1 MVQFD
6 FNSLLKTMDKAGI
19 MAMVE
24 KEVDKVIAAA
34 KAKEIEQE
42 RYKIAKANVACDNY
56 SVDDLIILD
65 ARLNRMADTKIE
77 EAKTIPADTIKAGK
91 MPKKYPP
98 IESIEEPI
106 MKAEIMTPKEFEE
119 LLLNASL
126 RDIKK
131 RKKSSEKTT
140 YDEYFKD
147 SFF

>member
-1 MVQFD
+1 MIQFD
-6 FNSLLKTMDKAGI
+6 FNSLLNTMDKAGI

-24 KEVDKVIAAA
+24 KEVDKVIAAQ
-34 KAKEIEQE
+34 KAKELEQE

-65 ARLNRMADTKIE
+65 ARLNRMADTKVE

-91 MPKKYPP
+91 MPKHP
-98 IESIEEPI
+98 IETKPV
-106 MKAEIMTPKEFEE
+106 IMTPEEFVKFFE
-119 LLLNASL
+119 ASL
-126 RDIKK
+126 GDIK

>member
-1 MVQFD
+1 MIQFD

-24 KEVDKVIAAA
+24 KEVDKVIAAKA
-34 KAKEIEQE
+34 AKEVEQE

-65 ARLNRMADTKIE
+65 ARLNRKADTKIE
-77 EAKTIPADTIKAGK
+77 EAKTIPADFIEAGK
-91 MPKKYPP
+91 KPKYP
-98 IESIEEPI
+98 IETKPL
-106 MKAEIMTPKEFEE
+106 IMTPEEFAEFFE
-119 LLLNASL
+119 ASL
-126 RDIKK
+126 EDIKK
-131 RKKSSEKTT
+131 SKKSSEKTT

>member
-1 MVQFD
+1 MIQFD

-24 KEVDKVIAAA
+24 KEVDKVIAAKA
-34 KAKEIEQE
+34 AKEVEQE
-42 RYKIAKANVACDNY
+42 RYKIAKANVSCDNY

-65 ARLNRMADTKIE
+65 ARLSRMADTKVE
-77 EAKTIPADTIKAGK
+77 EAKSIRADFIKPGK
-91 MPKKYPP
+91 KPKYP
-98 IESIEEPI
+98 IETKPV
-106 MKAEIMTPKEFEE
+106 IMTPEEFVKFFE
-119 LLLNASL
+119 ASL
-126 RDIKK
+126 GDIK

>member
-24 KEVDKVIAAA
+24 KEVDKVIAAKA
-34 KAKEIEQE
+34 AKEVEQE

-65 ARLNRMADTKIE
+65 ARLNRKADTKIE
-77 EAKTIPADTIKAGK
+77 EAKTIPADFIKAGK
-91 MPKKYPP
+91 KPKYP
-98 IESIEEPI
+98 IETKPL
-106 MKAEIMTPKEFEE
+106 IMTPEEFAEF
-119 LLLNASL
+119 LNASL
-126 RDIKK
+126 GDIK

>member
-1 MVQFD
+1 MIQFD

-24 KEVDKVIAAA
+24 KEVDKVIAAKA
-34 KAKEIEQE
+34 AKEVEQE

-56 SVDDLIILD
+56 SVDDLIILE
-65 ARLNRMADTKIE
+65 ARLNRMADMKVE
-77 EAKTIPADTIKAGK
+77 EAKSIPADFIKAGK
-91 MPKKYPP
+91 KPKHT
-98 IESIEEPI
+98 IETKPV
-106 MKAEIMTPKEFEE
+106 IMTPEEFVKFFE
-119 LLLNASL
+119 ASL
-126 RDIKK
+126 GDIK

>member
-1 MVQFD
+1 MIQFD

-24 KEVDKVIAAA
+24 KEVDKVIAAKA
-34 KAKEIEQE
+34 AKEVEQE

-65 ARLNRMADTKIE
+65 ARLNRMADTKVE
-77 EAKTIPADTIKAGK
+77 EAKSIPADFIEAGK
-91 MPKKYPP
+91 MPKKYP
-98 IESIEEPI
+98 IETKPV
-106 MKAEIMTPKEFEE
+106 IMTPEEFVKFFE
-119 LLLNASL
+119 ASL
-126 RDIKK
+126 GDIK

-140 YDEYFKD
+140 DDEYFKD

>member
-24 KEVDKVIAAA
+24 KEVDKVIAAQT
-34 KAKEIEQE
+34 AKEVEQE
-42 RYKIAKANVACDNY
+42 RYKMAKANVASDNY

-65 ARLNRMADTKIE
+65 ARLSRMADTKIE
-77 EAKTIPADTIKAGK
+77 EAKSIPADFIEAGK
-91 MPKKYPP
+91 MPKKYP
-98 IESIEEPI
+98 IETKPL
-106 MKAEIMTPKEFEE
+106 IMTPEEFAKF
-119 LLLNASL
+119 LDASL
-126 RDIKK
+126 GDIKK

>member
-1 MVQFD
+1 MIQFD

-24 KEVDKVIAAA
+24 KEVDKVIAAKA
-34 KAKEIEQE
+34 AKEVEQE

-65 ARLNRMADTKIE
+65 ARLNRMADTKVE
-77 EAKTIPADTIKAGK
+77 EAKTIPADFIKAGK
-91 MPKKYPP
+91 KPKYPP
-98 IESIEEPI
+98 IESNPL
-106 MKAEIMTPKEFEE
+106 IMTPEEFAKFLE
-119 LLLNASL
+119 ASL
-126 RDIKK
+126 GDIKK

>member
-24 KEVDKVIAAA
+24 KEVDKVIAAQT
-34 KAKEIEQE
+34 AKEVEQE
-42 RYKIAKANVACDNY
+42 RYKMAKANVASDNY
-56 SVDDLIILD
+56 SIDDLIILD
-65 ARLNRMADTKIE
+65 ARLSRMADTKVE
-77 EAKTIPADTIKAGK
+77 EAKSIPADFIEAGK
-91 MPKKYPP
+91 MPKKYP
-98 IESIEEPI
+98 IETKPL
-106 MKAEIMTPKEFEE
+106 IMTPEEFAKF
-119 LLLNASL
+119 LDASL
-126 RDIKK
+126 GDIK

>member
-1 MVQFD
+1 MIQFD
-6 FNSLLKTMDKAGI
+6 FNSLLKTMDKVGI

-77 EAKTIPADTIKAGK
+77 EAKSIPADTIKAGK
-91 MPKKYPP
+91 MPKYP
-98 IESIEEPI
+98 IETKPL
-106 MKAEIMTPKEFEE
+106 IMTPEEFAKF
-119 LLLNASL
+119 LDASL
-126 RDIKK
+126 GDIKK

>member
-1 MVQFD
+1 MIQFD
-6 FNSLLKTMDKAGI
+6 FNSLLNTMDKAGI

-24 KEVDKVIAAA
+24 KEVDKVIAAQ
-34 KAKEIEQE
+34 KAKELEQE

-91 MPKKYPP
+91 MPKKYP
-98 IESIEEPI
+98 IESNPL
-106 MKAEIMTPKEFEE
+106 IMTPEEFAKFLE
-119 LLLNASL
+119 ASL
-126 RDIKK
+126 GDIKK

-140 YDEYFKD
+140 VDDYFKD
-147 SFF
+147 TFF

>member
-24 KEVDKVIAAA
+24 KEVDKVIAAQRT
-34 KAKEIEQE
+34 KEIEQE

-65 ARLNRMADTKIE
+65 ARLNRKADTKIE

-91 MPKKYPP
+91 MPKHP
-98 IESIEEPI
+98 IETKPL
-106 MKAEIMTPKEFEE
+106 IMTPEEF
-119 LLLNASL
+119 
-126 RDIKK
+126 IKFLDTSIEGNK
-131 RKKSSEKTT
+131 NKKYSEKTT
-140 YDEYFKD
+140 YDGRSYGPGFD

>member
-1 MVQFD
+1 MIQFD

-24 KEVDKVIAAA
+24 KEVDKVIAAQT
-34 KAKEIEQE
+34 AKEIEQE
-42 RYKIAKANVACDNY
+42 RYKMAKANVASDNY

-65 ARLNRMADTKIE
+65 ARLSRMADTKIE
-77 EAKTIPADTIKAGK
+77 EAKSIPADFIEAGK
-91 MPKKYPP
+91 MPKKYP
-98 IESIEEPI
+98 IESKPL
-106 MKAEIMTPKEFEE
+106 IMTPEEFAKF
-119 LLLNASL
+119 LDASL
-126 RDIKK
+126 GDIKK

>member
-24 KEVDKVIAAA
+24 KEVDKVIAAKA
-34 KAKEIEQE
+34 AKEVEQE
-42 RYKIAKANVACDNY
+42 RYRIAKANVASDNY
-56 SVDDLIILD
+56 SIDDLIILD
-65 ARLNRMADTKIE
+65 ARLNRMADTKVE

-91 MPKKYPP
+91 MPKKYP
-98 IESIEEPI
+98 IESNPL
-106 MKAEIMTPKEFEE
+106 IMTPEEFAKFLE
-119 LLLNASL
+119 ASL
-126 RDIKK
+126 GDIKK

>member
-24 KEVDKVIAAA
+24 KEVDKVIAAKA
-34 KAKEIEQE
+34 AKEVEQE

-65 ARLNRMADTKIE
+65 ARLNRKADTKIE
-77 EAKTIPADTIKAGK
+77 EAKSIRADFIKPGK
-91 MPKKYPP
+91 KPKYP
-98 IESIEEPI
+98 IETKPV
-106 MKAEIMTPKEFEE
+106 IMTPVEFVKFFE
-119 LLLNASL
+119 ASL
-126 RDIKK
+126 GDIK

>member
-24 KEVDKVIAAA
+24 KEVDKVIAAKA
-34 KAKEIEQE
+34 AKEVEQE

-65 ARLNRMADTKIE
+65 ARLNRKADTKIE
-77 EAKTIPADTIKAGK
+77 EAKSIPADFIEAGK
-91 MPKKYPP
+91 MPKKYP
-98 IESIEEPI
+98 IETKPL
-106 MKAEIMTPKEFEE
+106 IMTPEEFAEF
-119 LLLNASL
+119 LNASL
-126 RDIKK
+126 GDIK

>member
-1 MVQFD
+1 MIQFD

-24 KEVDKVIAAA
+24 KEVDKVIAAQT
-34 KAKEIEQE
+34 AKEVEQE
-42 RYKIAKANVACDNY
+42 RYKMAKANVASDNY

-77 EAKTIPADTIKAGK
+77 EAKTIPADFIKAGK
-91 MPKKYPP
+91 KPKYPP
-98 IESIEEPI
+98 IESNPLV
-106 MKAEIMTPKEFEE
+106 MTPEEFAKF
-119 LLLNASL
+119 LDASL
-126 RDIKK
+126 GDIKK